1 MSGGEVFAD
10 LAGNY
15 DRINKI
21 LSFGQDNAWRAMIIE
36 RLPMGRIL
44 DIGAGTGAANRLFGD
59 REIVAI
65 DPSEPM
71 LAHNTAPEKVV
82 GVGEELPFDDASFD
96 AVFSAFVVR
105 NLDSLE
111 LTLAEA
117 HRVLKPGGKAGIVD
131 LGRPR
136 NAVARAVHKVG
147 SAVALT
153 TVGLVFRT
161 LDQYRYLNTTL
172 DKLPPPEQMYMTTPL
187 ELQHLARMGPLG
199 FVYGVVLVKS

>member
-21 LSFGQDNAWRAMIIE
+21 LSFGQDNAWRATIIE